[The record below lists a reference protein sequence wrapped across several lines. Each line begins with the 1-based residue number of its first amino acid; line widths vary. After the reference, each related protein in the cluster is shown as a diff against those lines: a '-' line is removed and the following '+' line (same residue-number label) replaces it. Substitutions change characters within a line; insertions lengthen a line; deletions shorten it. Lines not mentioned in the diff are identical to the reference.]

1 MQRAH
6 IGWMASIG
14 GAAALVGGLLVLDPR
29 LRQQANGLAKGEPS
43 SELVSINAEVQDIL
57 FTTLAF
63 LRDYSVDN
71 AVLVIFAL
79 AAAVL
84 VLFMLRT

>member
-1 MQRAH
+1 
-6 IGWMASIG
+6 MASIG
-14 GAAALVGGLLVLDPR
+14 GAVSLVAGLLVLDPR
-29 LRQQANGLAKGEPS
+29 LRQQANALANGEPS
-43 SELVSINAEVQDIL
+43 NELVSMNAQVQDIL
-57 FTTLAF
+57 FTTLAV

-79 AAAVL
+79 AAMVL

>member
-14 GAAALVGGLLVLDPR
+14 GATALIAGLLVLDPR
-29 LRQQANGLAKGEPS
+29 LRQQANALANGEPS
-43 SELVSINAEVQDIL
+43 NELVSMNAQVQDLL
-57 FTTLAF
+57 FTTLAV
-63 LRDYSVDN
+63 LRDYSLDN

-79 AAAVL
+79 AATVL

>member
-14 GAAALVGGLLVLDPR
+14 GAAALVAGLLVLDPR
-29 LRQQANGLAKGEPS
+29 LRQQANALAKGEPS
-43 SELVSINAEVQDIL
+43 TDLLSMNAQLQDIL
-57 FTTLAF
+57 FKTLAA
-63 LRDYSVDN
+63 LSDYSLDN

-79 AAAVL
+79 AASVL

>member
-14 GAAALVGGLLVLDPR
+14 GAVSLVAGLLVLDPR
-29 LRQQANGLAKGEPS
+29 LRQQANALANGEPS
-43 SELVSINAEVQDIL
+43 NELVSMNAQVQDIL
-57 FTTLAF
+57 FTTLAV

-79 AAAVL
+79 AAMVL